1 MKKTIF
7 ILLVFIIAVGGFIM
21 KLESD
26 KNERLKD
33 KEQTLVIEAKQHME
47 QYIKE
52 GYQSIKQIDFSS
64 EYNIDPTGGVEVT
77 GYLNN
82 DRNKKFSGIY
92 DSTNKK
98 IGVAVVD
105 AEEK

>member
-1 MKKTIF
+1 MKTPIF

-26 KNERLKD
+26 KKERVKD
-33 KEQTLVIEAKQHME
+33 KEQFLVIEAREYME

-52 GYQSIKQIDFSS
+52 GYKSIEQIDFSS
-64 EYNIDPTGGVEVT
+64 EYDIDPTGGVEVR

-82 DRNKKFSGIY
+82 DRDKKFSGIY
-92 DSTNKK
+92 DPTNKK
-98 IGVAVVD
+98 IGVALVD
-105 AEEK
+105 AKEK

>member
-1 MKKTIF
+1 MKTPIF

-26 KNERLKD
+26 KKERVKD
-33 KEQTLVIEAKQHME
+33 KEQFLVIEAREHME

-52 GYQSIKQIDFSS
+52 GYKSIEQIVFSS
-64 EYNIDPTGGVEVT
+64 EYDIDPTGGVEVR

-82 DRNKKFSGIY
+82 DRDKKFSGIY
-92 DSTNKK
+92 DPTNKK
-98 IGVAVVD
+98 IGVALVD
-105 AEEK
+105 AKEK